1 MLLAAPVNT
10 VGDAKP
16 TAFAVPLASK
26 TAETRS
32 ATEILTTNG
41 LSTSLRTSSAGTLSP
56 ASLGQT
62 DFERATA
69 ISDELDS
76 HLERGHIPGVEQPA
90 GTVTLLFT
98 DIEGS
103 TRLLQS
109 LGTERYAAALEV
121 HHALL
126 RNAFECH
133 GGYEVDCEGDSFFVT
148 FARAEDAVS
157 AAREAQEALARQK
170 WPDGQSLRVRMGIHT
185 GEPLAVP
192 PKYVGLDVHKAARI
206 MAAGHGGQVL
216 VSKAT
221 REQVGGGGVRDLGDH
236 RLKDLTAP
244 ERLYQ
249 LGDSDFPPLKSL
261 NRTNLPVAATPL
273 IGRASELSELQELL
287 LGPARLVTITG
298 PGGIGKTRLALQ
310 AAAELVDEFRDGTF
324 WVSLA
329 PLRDP
334 TLVPTAIA
342 QALGIEPNVGLADY
356 LQERRLLLVLDNA
369 EHLPDVAEL
378 VATLLG
384 EARDAVVLVTS
395 RAPLHLAFEQEYV
408 LDSLEL
414 PDAVE
419 FFLARARSVRRD
431 LEADETVELIC
442 RRLDRLP
449 LALELAAARAKL
461 LSPRAILERLDHRF
475 SLLTGGPRDAPD
487 RQRTLRATIDWSYD
501 LLEASEQRLFRAFSV
516 FVGGADAEAAEAVC
530 GAELDDLAA
539 LVDHSLLKPIGDDR
553 FLMLETLREY
563 AHERL
568 DDRDAIEER
577 HARWYLDLA
586 TRLDRELWRTGDPV
600 LAAQFD
606 TDHGNF
612 RFALT
617 RFLARGEIEE
627 AARLAASLWL
637 FWRYSSSITEGSRLL
652 RDVLRHADWL
662 PPDVLAPVLHGAGH
676 LGWIEGRPVEAEEL
690 VRRAVTLLREL
701 GDTES
706 LAWAV
711 MTLAVIA
718 ANTGDADR
726 AEQTYVDAIELFKT
740 VGADRG
746 VAYGLNDLGLL
757 ALQRGDLADAKTL
770 FQESGRLCEVV
781 GDAWGSANAVVG
793 QGDVTHEL
801 GDVDEAELLYRRAL
815 AQAERIGSR
824 VSCAECMEGL
834 AATAADRGDAER
846 AVFLEGAAAALFEAR
861 GGKGDSVI
869 KSRYRQRLERVHAQ
883 LGVERAARSL
893 DRGHAAT
900 FEEAVAFALE
910 RELQLIEA
918 SSRS

>member
-1 MLLAAPVNT
+1 VRGAVA
-10 VGDAKP
+10 GRRARAKLV
-16 TAFAVPLASK
+16 ALD
-26 TAETRS
+26 
-32 ATEILTTNG
+32 
-41 LSTSLRTSSAGTLSP
+41 
-56 ASLGQT
+56 GQC
-62 DFERATA
+62 EQ
-69 ISDELDS
+69 
-76 HLERGHIPGVEQPA
+76 GHIAGVEQPV

-103 TRLLQS
+103 TQLLQS
-109 LGTERYAAALEV
+109 LGTDRYAAALAL

-126 RNAFECH
+126 REVFQRY
-133 GGYEVDCEGDSFFVT
+133 GGYEVDCEGDSFFVA
-148 FARAEDAVS
+148 FARAEDAVN
-157 AAREAQEALARQK
+157 AAREAQHALAVQE
-170 WPDGQSLRVRMGIHT
+170 WPDEHVLRVRMGIHA
-185 GEPLAVP
+185 GEPMAVP

-216 VSKAT
+216 ISHTAHDLA
-221 REQVGGGGVRDLGDH
+221 GADGFRDLGEH
-236 RLKDLTAP
+236 RLKDMTAP

-249 LGDSDFPPLKSL
+249 LGDEDFPPLKSL

-273 IGRASELSELQELL
+273 IGRGQELAELQELL
-287 LGPARLVTITG
+287 LGTARLVTITG

-324 WVSLA
+324 WVPLAALRDLA
-329 PLRDP
+329 P
-334 TLVPTAIA
+334 VPAAIA
-342 QALGIEPNVGLADY
+342 QALGLESDALSGANDLSDY
-356 LQERRLLLVLDNA
+356 LHERRLLLVLDNA
-369 EHLPDVAEL
+369 EHLPDVADL

-384 EARDAVVLVTS
+384 DARDARVLVTS
-395 RAPLHLAFEQEYV
+395 RAPLHLAFEHEYV

-414 PDAVE
+414 ADAVE
-419 FFLARARSVRRD
+419 FFLARARGVRRD
-431 LEADETVELIC
+431 IEADATVELIC
-442 RRLDRLP
+442 RRLDCLP

-501 LLEASEQRLFRAFSV
+501 LLEESEQRLFRAFSV
-516 FVGGADAEAAEAVC
+516 FVGGANADAAEAVC

-563 AHERL
+563 AQEGL
-568 DDRDAIEER
+568 EEQDDVEER
-577 HARWYLDLA
+577 HSRWYLDLA
-586 TRLDRELWRTGDPV
+586 THLDRELWRTGDAR
-600 LAAQFD
+600 LAGQLDA
-606 TDHGNF
+606 DHGNF
-612 RFALT
+612 RLALN
-617 RFLARGEIEE
+617 RFLARDEIEE

-652 RDVLRHADWL
+652 RDILRHGDRL
-662 PPDVLAPVLHGAGH
+662 PPDLLAQVLHGAGH
-676 LGWIEGRPVEAEEL
+676 LSWIEGRPVEAEEF
-690 VRRAVTLLREL
+690 VQRAVALLREL
-701 GDTES
+701 DDTES

-726 AEQTYVDAIELFKT
+726 AAKTYADAIELFKA

-757 ALQRGDLADAKTL
+757 ALQRGDLADAKAL
-770 FQESGRLCEVV
+770 FQESERLCEVV
-781 GDAWGSANAVVG
+781 GDAWGRANAVVG

-801 GDVDEAELLYRRAL
+801 GDVGEAELLYRRAL
-815 AQAERIGSR
+815 TEAERIGSR
-824 VSCAECMEGL
+824 ASCAECLEGL

-846 AVFLEGAAAALFEAR
+846 AVFLEGAAAAQFEAR

-883 LGVERAARSL
+883 LGEEQAARAL
-893 DRGHAAT
+893 DSGRAST
-900 FEEAVAFALE
+900 LEEAVAFALG
-910 RELQLIEA
+910 
-918 SSRS
+918 

>member
-1 MLLAAPVNT
+1 M
-10 VGDAKP
+10 
-16 TAFAVPLASK
+16 
-26 TAETRS
+26 
-32 ATEILTTNG
+32 
-41 LSTSLRTSSAGTLSP
+41 
-56 ASLGQT
+56 
-62 DFERATA
+62 
-69 ISDELDS
+69 
-76 HLERGHIPGVEQPA
+76 EQPV
-90 GTVTLLFT
+90 GTVTLLFS

-109 LGTERYAAALEV
+109 LGANRYAATLEV

-126 RNAFECH
+126 RDAFERH
-133 GGYEVDCEGDSFFVT
+133 RGYEVDCEGDSFFVA
-148 FARAEDAVS
+148 FARAEDAVN
-157 AAREAQEALARQK
+157 AAREAQRSLAARE
-170 WPDGQSLRVRMGIHT
+170 WPERPLRVRMGIHA

-216 VSKAT
+216 VSHAA
-221 REQVGGGGVRDLGDH
+221 RNLAGGDGFRDLGDH

-249 LGDSDFPPLKSL
+249 LGDEDFPPLKSL

-273 IGRASELSELQELL
+273 IGRAQELSELQELL
-287 LGPARLVTITG
+287 LRHARLVTITG
-298 PGGIGKTRLALQ
+298 PGGMGKTRLSLQ

-334 TLVPTAIA
+334 ALVPAAVA
-342 QALGIEPNVGLADY
+342 QALGMESNAVSDLAEY
-356 LQERRLLLVLDNA
+356 LRGRRLLLVLDNA
-369 EHLPDVAEL
+369 EHLPDVADL
-378 VATLLG
+378 VSTLLG
-384 EARDAVVLVTS
+384 EAPDARVLVTS
-395 RAPLHLAFEQEYV
+395 RAPLHLAFEHEYV
-408 LDSLEL
+408 LDSLQL
-414 PDAVE
+414 SDAVE

-442 RRLDRLP
+442 RRLDCLP

-461 LSPRAILERLDHRF
+461 LSPRAILERLDQRF

-501 LLEASEQRLFRAFSV
+501 LLEEPEQTLFRAFSV
-516 FVGGADAEAAEAVC
+516 FVGGANAEAAEVVC
-530 GAELDDLAA
+530 GAELEDLAA

-553 FLMLETLREY
+553 FLMLETIREY

-568 DDRDAIEER
+568 EDRDAIEER

-586 TRLDRELWRTGDPV
+586 ARLDRELWRTGDPG
-600 LAAQFD
+600 LAGQLDADQ
-606 TDHGNF
+606 GNF
-612 RFALT
+612 RLALAG
-617 RFLARGEIEE
+617 FLARDEIEE

-652 RDVLRHADWL
+652 REVLRHADRL
-662 PPDVLAPVLHGAGH
+662 PPDLLAPVLHGAGL
-676 LGWIEGRPVEAEEL
+676 LGWIEGRPDEAEEL
-690 VRRAVTLLREL
+690 VQRAVTLLREL

-718 ANTGDADR
+718 ANTGHADR
-726 AEQTYVDAIELFKT
+726 AEKTYGDAIELFKT

-757 ALQRGDLADAKTL
+757 ALQRGDLADAKAL
-770 FQESGRLCEVV
+770 LQESERLCAVV
-781 GDAWGSANAVVG
+781 GDAWGRANAVVG

-801 GDVDEAELLYRRAL
+801 GDAVEAELLYRSAL
-815 AQAERIGSR
+815 TQAERIGAQA
-824 VSCAECMEGL
+824 SCAECLEGL

-869 KSRYRQRLERVHAQ
+869 KSRYRQRLERVHAE
-883 LGVERAARSL
+883 LGEEQAARAFG
-893 DRGHAAT
+893 RGHAAT

-910 RELQLIEA
+910 SERLA
-918 SSRS
+918 NPGSAVA

>member
-1 MLLAAPVNT
+1 
-10 VGDAKP
+10 
-16 TAFAVPLASK
+16 
-26 TAETRS
+26 
-32 ATEILTTNG
+32 
-41 LSTSLRTSSAGTLSP
+41 
-56 ASLGQT
+56 
-62 DFERATA
+62 
-69 ISDELDS
+69 
-76 HLERGHIPGVEQPA
+76 VEQPV

-109 LGTERYAAALEV
+109 LGTDRYAAALAL

-126 RNAFECH
+126 RDAFERH
-133 GGYEVDCEGDSFFVT
+133 SGYEVDCEGDSFFVA
-148 FARAEDAVS
+148 FERAEDAVR
-157 AAREAQEALARQK
+157 AAGEAQHALAEQE
-170 WPDGQSLRVRMGIHT
+170 WPDEHVLRVRMGIHA
-185 GEPLAVP
+185 GEPMAVP

-216 VSKAT
+216 ISHAA
-221 REQVGGGGVRDLGDH
+221 RELAGGDHFSDLGDH
-236 RLKDLTAP
+236 RLKDMTAP

-249 LGDSDFPPLKSL
+249 LGDEDFPPLKSL
-261 NRTNLPVAATPL
+261 NRTNLPLAATSL
-273 IGRASELSELQELL
+273 IGRAQELSELQELL
-287 LGPARLVTITG
+287 LGTDRLVTITG

-310 AAAELVDEFRDGTF
+310 AAAELVDEFPDGTF
-324 WVSLA
+324 WVPLA

-334 TLVPTAIA
+334 ALVPAAIA
-342 QALGIEPNVGLADY
+342 QALGLETEAVSDAAEY
-356 LQERRLLLVLDNA
+356 LHGRRLLLVLDNA
-369 EHLPDVAEL
+369 EHLPDFADL
-378 VATLLG
+378 VATLLAD
-384 EARDAVVLVTS
+384 ARDARVLVTS
-395 RAPLHLAFEQEYV
+395 RAPLHLAFEHEYV

-414 PDAVE
+414 SDAVE

-475 SLLTGGPRDAPD
+475 ALLTGGPRDAPD
-487 RQRTLRATIDWSYD
+487 RQRTLQATIDWSYD
-501 LLEASEQRLFRAFSV
+501 LLEESEQSLFRAFSI

-530 GAELDDLAA
+530 GAELDDLAR

-563 AHERL
+563 ADERL
-568 DDRDAIEER
+568 EDRDDIEEH

-586 TRLDRELWRTGDPV
+586 TRLDRELWRTGDAR
-600 LAAQFD
+600 LAAQLD
-606 TDHGNF
+606 ADHGNF
-612 RFALT
+612 QLALA
-617 RFLARGEIEE
+617 RFLARNEIEE

-652 RDVLRHADWL
+652 RDVLRHAEQL
-662 PPDVLAPVLHGAGH
+662 PPDLLAPVLHGAGH
-676 LGWIEGRPVEAEEL
+676 LGWIEGRPLEAEEL
-690 VRRAVTLLREL
+690 VQRAVALLREL
-701 GDTES
+701 DDTES

-726 AEQTYVDAIELFKT
+726 AEQRYVEAIELFKA

-757 ALQRGDLADAKTL
+757 ALQRGDLAEAKAL
-770 FQESGRLCEVV
+770 FEESERLCEAV
-781 GDAWGSANAVVG
+781 GDAWGRANAVVG

-815 AQAERIGSR
+815 TQAERIGSR
-824 VSCAECMEGL
+824 ASCAECLEGL

-846 AVFLEGAAAALFEAR
+846 AVFLDGAAAALFEAR

-869 KSRYRQRLERVHAQ
+869 KSRYRQRLDRVHAQ
-883 LGVERAARSL
+883 LGEEQAGRVL
-893 DRGHAAT
+893 NRGHTST
-900 FEEAVAFALE
+900 FEEAVAFALG
-910 RELQLIEA
+910 
-918 SSRS
+918 

>member
-1 MLLAAPVNT
+1 M
-10 VGDAKP
+10 
-16 TAFAVPLASK
+16 
-26 TAETRS
+26 
-32 ATEILTTNG
+32 I
-41 LSTSLRTSSAGTLSP
+41 
-56 ASLGQT
+56 
-62 DFERATA
+62 ERRRGHLHFGGGA
-69 ISDELDS
+69 LDS
-76 HLERGHIPGVEQPA
+76 HGRQGHIVCVDQPV

-109 LGTERYAAALEV
+109 LGTERYAVTLEV

-126 RNAFECH
+126 RNAFERH
-133 GGYEVDCEGDSFFVT
+133 GGYEVDCEGDSFFIA
-148 FARAEDAVS
+148 FARAEDAVN
-157 AAREAQEALARQK
+157 AAREAQRALAKQE
-170 WPDGQSLRVRMGIHT
+170 WPHEPVLRVRMGIHT

-206 MAAGHGGQVL
+206 MAAGHGGQIL
-216 VSKAT
+216 ISHAA
-221 REQVGGGGVRDLGDH
+221 RELADGDGFRDLGDH
-236 RLKDLTAP
+236 RLKDMTAP

-249 LGDSDFPPLKSL
+249 LGDEDFPPLKSL

-273 IGRASELSELQELL
+273 IGRAQELSELQDLL

-324 WVSLA
+324 WVALA

-334 TLVPTAIA
+334 ALVPAAIA
-342 QALGIEPNVGLADY
+342 QALGIESEAASDAADLADY
-356 LQERRLLLVLDNA
+356 LHGRRLLLLLDNA
-369 EHLPDVAEL
+369 EHLPEVADL

-384 EARDAVVLVTS
+384 DARDARVLVTS
-395 RAPLHLAFEQEYV
+395 RAPLHLAFEHEYV

-414 PDAVE
+414 SDAVE
-419 FFLARARSVRRD
+419 FFLARARSVRRN

-487 RQRTLRATIDWSYD
+487 RQRTLRATIDWSFD
-501 LLEASEQRLFRAFSV
+501 LLEESDQRLFGAFSV
-516 FVGGADAEAAEAVC
+516 FVGGANAEAAEAVC

-563 AHERL
+563 AEEGL
-568 DDRDAIEER
+568 GDRDDIEER

-586 TRLDRELWRTGDPV
+586 MRLDRELWRTADANV
-600 LAAQFD
+600 ATQFD
-606 TDHGNF
+606 ADQGNF
-612 RFALT
+612 RLALT

-637 FWRYSSSITEGSRLL
+637 FWRLSSSVTEGSRLL
-652 RDVLRHADWL
+652 RDVLRRGERL
-662 PPDVLAPVLHGAGH
+662 PPELLAPVLHGAGH
-676 LGWIEGRPVEAEEL
+676 LSWIEGRPEEAEEL
-690 VRRAVTLLREL
+690 VQRAVALLREL
-701 GDTES
+701 ADTES

-726 AEQTYVDAIELFKT
+726 AEKTYVDAIELFRS

-757 ALQRGDLADAKTL
+757 ALQRGDLAEAKAL
-770 FQESGRLCEVV
+770 FEESERLCEVV
-781 GDAWGSANAVVG
+781 GDVWGRANAVVG

-801 GDVDEAELLYRRAL
+801 GNMDEAELLYRSAL
-815 AQAERIGSR
+815 TQAERIGAQA
-824 VSCAECMEGL
+824 SCAECLEGL

-869 KSRYRQRLERVHAQ
+869 KSRYRQRLERVHAE
-883 LGVERAARSL
+883 LGEEQAARVL

-900 FEEAVAFALE
+900 LEEAVAFALDSE
-910 RELQLIEA
+910 RQLIE
-918 SSRS
+918 R